1 MIDFLRRWGLK
12 AWPAGPVL
20 ASKLSPR
27 WGCSWVFDAIEL
39 RLFYA
44 RYAIILC
51 NRVAIVWRTMCE
63 CLCAEGAAAQREG
76 CWWLIVD
83 CWFSQK
89 SGELFGEFGN
99 NTYLCGMNNI
109 TQMIMETKNITREE
123 ALRRFRS
130 TRERKE
136 KRLEEMK
143 DLLYKRYINRTGE
156 EPKYFFALWLTS
168 CLLRR

>member
-1 MIDFLRRWGLK
+1 MECVQWLNMNFGNWSGCWDLWGLK
-12 AWPAGPVL
+12 AWPAGPVR
-20 ASKLSPR
+20 ANKLSPR
-27 WGCSWVFDAIEL
+27 WGCSWVPTQQS
-39 RLFYA
+39 R
-44 RYAIILC
+44 
-51 NRVAIVWRTMCE
+51 E

>member
-1 MIDFLRRWGLK
+1 MEK
-12 AWPAGPVL
+12 
-20 ASKLSPR
+20 
-27 WGCSWVFDAIEL
+27 
-39 RLFYA
+39 
-44 RYAIILC
+44 
-51 NRVAIVWRTMCE
+51 
-63 CLCAEGAAAQREG
+63 
-76 CWWLIVD
+76 
-83 CWFSQK
+83 
-89 SGELFGEFGN
+89 FGGFGN

-156 EPKYFFALWLTS
+156 EPKYFFAL
-168 CLLRR
+168 